1 MPVIPLSIKMVLQS
15 MVQEVISSLLCF
27 CENSQKEVEV
37 FLLIFHSN
45 SCLEFRVSSL
55 VKLFSILVALKVVLN
70 RVHRSYVCFFWTIL
84 PFQVLWFSSPYW
96 LFRAGCSKSSLAGF
110 ALQAPASK
118 DKILKFLPPKIRFSS
133 FCLQR

>member
-45 SCLEFRVSSL
+45 GCLEFRVLSL
-55 VKLFSILVALKVVLN
+55 VKLFSSLVALKVVLN
-70 RVHRSYVCFFWTIL
+70 RVHRSYIASFV
-84 PFQVLWFSSPYW
+84 Q
-96 LFRAGCSKSSLAGF
+96 SSLFKFYDLVHLIGCLEQGAVSHPWS
-110 ALQAPASK
+110 ALHSR
-118 DKILKFLPPKIRFSS
+118 LLPPKIRFSS
-133 FCLQR
+133 FYLYKYILKF